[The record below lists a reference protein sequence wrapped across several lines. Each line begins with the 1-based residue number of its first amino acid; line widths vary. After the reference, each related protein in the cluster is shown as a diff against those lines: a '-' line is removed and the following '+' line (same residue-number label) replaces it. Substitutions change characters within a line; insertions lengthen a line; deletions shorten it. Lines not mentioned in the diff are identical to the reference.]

1 MQARAIAAIIRE
13 EYIERERERERE
25 REGGGRRRRRQRG
38 AGKTGKSRIDR
49 QDRESQVR

>member
-25 REGGGRRRRRQRG
+25 REGGGEEEE
-38 AGKTGKSRIDR
+38 
-49 QDRESQVR
+49 DREEPARPARAE